1 MSKLKLSDKTETM
14 TVCSGRKSW
23 SLSSSF
29 PESMTT
35 GSASFC
41 SLSDSVRNIG
51 VTLDCHLATKTDISS
66 LVRSANCERRRISPI
81 RHLLPI
87 NATRILVP
95 AFVLSCLDYCY
106 SLLSGCPHY
115 LLNKL
120 ASLHWLPSDSQIHY
134 KLVFL
139 CYNCL
144 NSTVP
149 GYLTELKVY
158 KPALLLI
165 LQFFFSFFFSFFSLL
180 CALYSLSQR
189 SFFCFRDPSGTVS
202 LAKLD
207 HQTHSHL

>member
-1 MSKLKLSDKTETM
+1 
-14 TVCSGRKSW
+14 
-23 SLSSSF
+23 
-29 PESMTT
+29 MTT

-51 VTLDCHLATKTDISS
+51 VTLDCHLATKTHISS

-149 GYLTELKVY
+149 GYYLTELKVY
-158 KPALLLI
+158 KPVLLLI
-165 LQFFFSFFFSFFSLL
+165 LPFFVFAL
-180 CALYSLSQR
+180 CASTRLIRGLFSTSEIRLEQSPLQ
-189 SFFCFRDPSGTVS
+189 S
-202 LAKLD
+202 
-207 HQTHSHL
+207 